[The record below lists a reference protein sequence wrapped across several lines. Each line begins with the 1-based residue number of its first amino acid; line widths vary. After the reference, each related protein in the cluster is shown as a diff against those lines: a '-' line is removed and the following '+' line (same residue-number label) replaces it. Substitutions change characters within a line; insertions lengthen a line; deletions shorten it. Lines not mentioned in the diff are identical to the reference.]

1 MGPVAASNQQ
11 SIGIKDDR
19 LVESYDGLVEYQ
31 RAFSEY
37 VEIQGDS
44 ASLLSAL
51 VE

>member
-1 MGPVAASNQQ
+1 MGQVAASNQQ
-11 SIGIKDDR
+11 SVGIKIER
-19 LVESYDGLVEYQ
+19 LVESYGGLVEYQ

-44 ASLLSAL
+44 ASQLSAL